1 MPVLERF
8 EQQNAMGWHTFLDIV
23 HDTLIGQPARTRQ
36 DYMVRN
42 AARYGVDLN
51 NLAR

>member
-1 MPVLERF
+1 
-8 EQQNAMGWHTFLDIV
+8 MGWHTFVDILG
-23 HDTLIGQPARTRQ
+23 DTLEGHSARKREE
-36 DYMVRN
+36 YMKRN